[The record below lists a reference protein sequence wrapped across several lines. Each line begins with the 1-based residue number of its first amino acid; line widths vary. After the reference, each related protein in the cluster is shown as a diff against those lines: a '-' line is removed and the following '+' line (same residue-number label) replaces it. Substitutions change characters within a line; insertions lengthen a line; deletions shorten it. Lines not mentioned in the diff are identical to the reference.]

1 MMQDLMMGTMGGLL
15 IGLSVAVM
23 LLFVGRITGIS
34 GIVGGVIVPQKGET
48 AWRVSFT
55 GGLLAGGLLLWVL
68 YPKAFPVAQ
77 LQSMSWGIVILAGL
91 LVGVGTRMGS
101 GCTSGHGICGIARF
115 SVRSIVATLM
125 FIATGAITVFLAR
138 HILKISG
145 I

>member
-1 MMQDLMMGTMGGLL
+1 MQDLMMGTMGGLL

-55 GGLLAGGLLLWVL
+55 GGLLTGGLLLWVL